1 MSVPSSSLSSAELG
15 RSYHTTGAIMLP
27 QVITS
32 LSAKGAWEAVVRQG
46 PTCPRLLLVP
56 EEHK

>member
-1 MSVPSSSLSSAELG
+1 
-15 RSYHTTGAIMLP
+15 MLP
-27 QVITS
+27 QVITA